1 MVDKRRLFIATA
13 FGYVAGIICYLGGKY
28 GLKDDISPAMLL
40 YILVNRAWIGFAIG
54 MSPFRMHWALHGL
67 LMGLIAG
74 LPFTVGCLLE
84 ESNVETAVA
93 ALILGALYGLM
104 IEFFTSVVF
113 RAGSTRPI
121 RRRGTRESTSPS

>member
-1 MVDKRRLFIATA
+1 MVDKRRLFIATI

-67 LMGLIAG
+67 LMGLVAG
-74 LPFTVGCLLE
+74 LPFIVSCLLE
-84 ESNVETAVA
+84 ESNVETTIA

-113 RAGSTRPI
+113 RARSTRST
-121 RRRGTRESTSPS
+121 RRRSARGSASTS

>member
-1 MVDKRRLFIATA
+1 MVDKRRLFIATI

-54 MSPFRMHWALHGL
+54 MSPFRMHWAPHGL
-67 LMGLIAG
+67 LVGLVAG